1 MKRRDIIFLSVFIFS
16 SVSVWNLFSQ
26 SDSALKAID
35 KIIIAEDD
43 LIPVSR
49 LDAKDANFKLFTKSV
64 TESYKFY
71 TRFPEKTPEIDFYF
85 WYGDDRLDLV
95 SLASRLNLRQ
105 DTIASLNRI
114 SNPKKSLSGKK
125 VIFPTANGI
134 FIPQDRARGLL
145 ESILKK
151 KCFKPLNSVC
161 YNISGTEFLF
171 IPDGK
176 FDSTERAIFLE
187 QKMTSPLPDGILS
200 SDYGERVSPISGNT
214 QFHGGVDL
222 AAPMGTPVKA
232 CKSGLVQ
239 QTGYD
244 SIYGNFLLIS
254 HDGRLQTL
262 YAHLSKILVKEG
274 DLVVSGQLVANVGES
289 GLATGPHLH
298 FEIRNGN
305 KKLDPNAEIRIK
317 K

>member
-1 MKRRDIIFLSVFIFS
+1 MKRIFVTLVSVIIFS
-16 SVSVWNLFSQ
+16 SVFVSMSFSQ
-26 SDSALKAID
+26 NASEV
-35 KIIIAEDD
+35 KIIQESE
-43 LIPVSR
+43 LIPLSR
-49 LDAKDANFKLFTKSV
+49 LDSKDMNFKTFNKSV

-71 TRFPEKTPEIDFYF
+71 TRFPESSPELKFFF
-85 WYGDDRLDLV
+85 WYGDSKLDLV

-114 SNPKKSLSGKK
+114 YNPKKSINGKK
-125 VIFPTANGI
+125 LIFPTANGI
-134 FIPQDRARGLL
+134 FIPQDKPNGLL

-151 KCFKPLNSVC
+151 KCFKPGNSVC
-161 YNISGTEFLF
+161 YNILGTEFIF

-200 SDYGERVSPISGNT
+200 SDFGERVSPFSGNT

-222 AAPMGTPVKA
+222 AAPLGTPVKA
-232 CKSGLVQ
+232 CKSGVVQ

-244 SIYGNFLLIS
+244 SIYGNFVLIS

-262 YAHLSKILVKEG
+262 YAHLSKILVNEG
-274 DLVVSGQLVANVGES
+274 ELVVAGQFVANVGET

-298 FEIRNGN
+298 FEIRNGS